1 MAWVGSA
8 THKVRARL
16 TDASS
21 WRLPKQT
28 STLAPP
34 HVWSNSDMDP
44 VPPEKQTWN
53 MWTWMGY
60 WASDAINI
68 GTWEAASSII
78 AVGLTWRDA
87 IPIVVVGTSSVAVP
101 MVLNGSLGARLH
113 IPFSVAVRAGFGYYL
128 AYYCIVSR
136 AVLAAFWL
144 GIQSVS
150 GSQCITIM
158 LRAIWPSYG
167 HLSNSLPSSAGIDTQ
182 GMVSYFIF
190 WLIQMPLLLVPPQKL
205 KWLFLAKIIVAP
217 ITALAMLG
225 WCVNKAGGSGT
236 IFSQPATVSG
246 SERAWLWISCM
257 TSITGSWSTMA
268 CNIADFSRYSQ
279 NRTVQYIQLPFIP
292 FIFTICSV
300 LGIIT
305 TSAGYAIWGEY
316 YWNPLDILGK
326 WLEMG
331 SGGRAAAFFAACAW
345 FIVQVG
351 SNITSNCISA
361 ANDLTVLFPRYVN
374 IRRGCIITA
383 LAGGWVFVPWK
394 ILASAS
400 SFLSFMGGYAV
411 FLGPIAGILVSD
423 YWLVRRQKVDVP
435 AMYDP
440 NGRYHYWHGINWR
453 ALLALLVSSSPNL
466 PGLAY
471 SINSST
477 VSISE
482 GSRHLYSFNWL
493 FGFTTSVFL
502 YYALSLAFPPRD
514 TYVSKTI
521 FGFETIAAVESTSYV
536 EDQDDGGQKA
546 SPVSEKGVMSVM

>member
-1 MAWVGSA
+1 MAWARPAA
-8 THKVRARL
+8 TKVKTRL
-16 TDASS
+16 TSLES
-21 WRLPKQT
+21 WKLAKQS

-44 VPPEKQTWN
+44 VPPEKQTWD

-87 IPIVVVGTSSVAVP
+87 IPIVVVGTSCVAVP
-101 MVLNGSLGARLH
+101 MVLNGAIGARLH

-128 AYYCIVSR
+128 AYYCIISR

-150 GSQCITIM
+150 GSQCITVM
-158 LRAIWPSYG
+158 LRAIWPSYANLG
-167 HLSNSLPSSAGIDTQ
+167 NSLPASAGIDTQ
-182 GMVSYFIF
+182 GMVSYFLF

-205 KWLFLAKIIVAP
+205 KWLFLTKMIVAP
-217 ITALAMLG
+217 IVALGTLG

-236 IFSQPATVSG
+236 IFSQGGTVSG
-246 SERAWLWISCM
+246 SEKAWLWLSCM

-268 CNIADFSRYSQ
+268 CNIADFSRYSR
-279 NRTVQYIQLPFIP
+279 NRRVQYVQLPFIP

-305 TSAGYAIWGEY
+305 TSAAYVIWGEY

-331 SGGRAAAFFAACAW
+331 SGGRAAAFFAATAW

-383 LAGGWVFVPWK
+383 IAGGWVFVPWK

-423 YWLVRRQKVDVP
+423 YWLVRKQKVDVP
-435 AMYDP
+435 AMYNPD
-440 NGRYHYWHGINWR
+440 GRYHYWHGINWR
-453 ALLALLVSSSPNL
+453 ALLSLLAASSPNL

-477 VSISE
+477 VSIST
-482 GSRHLYSFNWL
+482 GSKHLYSFNWL
-493 FGFTTSVFL
+493 FGFTTAVCL
-502 YYALSLAFPPRD
+502 YFALSLAFPPRD
-514 TYVSKTI
+514 TYVPKTI
-521 FGFETIAAVESTSYV
+521 FGVETLTGVESSDQEEQGDGVHKPAPV
-536 EDQDDGGQKA
+536 EDKREL
-546 SPVSEKGVMSVM
+546 PTL